1 MRVNG
6 NGKAAIGQANDGR
19 RLVNVLFGSIISSR
33 NLISDGFHNMIVIME
48 RNVSARERDYQ
59 GVF

>member
-19 RLVNVLFGSIISSR
+19 RLVNVLFGSILSSKDWLR
-33 NLISDGFHNMIVIME
+33 PAEMVKE
-48 RNVSARERDYQ
+48 T
-59 GVF
+59 